1 MKRYILLLT
10 LSVCVVAA
18 QAAAPKRPMLE
29 QGKRWYYI
37 YHYVAEGGHGPE
49 FTQPPYITE
58 WMVWYTLKGDTAIG
72 GREYLKMYRY
82 DEYFGKETYY
92 GAYRE
97 DGKGRVY
104 LYGPNNKE
112 EYKVFDLEWADFEY
126 HPDNIII
133 ETIKSNGKLFNR
145 YRYQSRRPEGDT
157 YDVYCSIEG
166 VGYKDRG
173 IIHLPWDIPDCPEDY
188 EELHAV
194 SCKDF
199 SFSVSDFNAPK
210 EIELAEGEQ
219 QLIESNNDF
228 AFNLFRKARGD
239 KSKILSPLSI
249 TFALGMLNN
258 GADGETLKQINQTLG
273 FGDAGADAIN
283 VFCQKML
290 KESNT
295 LDEKTKAMIANTIFV
310 NEGFGYR
317 LQEGFIDKANT
328 FYDAQPQ
335 NRNFADG
342 ETMDVINQWASDHT
356 MGMIPEV
363 LKEDSFNP
371 DAVSYLLNAL
381 YFKGIWSSPFK
392 KENTQDEP
400 FGGGDEVPMMHNF
413 REGLLYAE
421 NNLYQAVRLPYGNG
435 AYRMDVF
442 LPREDKTV
450 GEVLETLSGSNWQPE
465 YENTDVDLKL
475 PRFETDTNQ
484 DLVGVMAGLG
494 MPKAFSID
502 AEFPYFCNGD
512 PYISQMFQVAK
523 IKLDEEGTEAAAVT
537 VIEMTESIPQRAD
550 FHANR
555 PFLYIIS
562 EQSTGAIFF
571 IGQFTGGVTA
581 DVRTGIIGTKAEPR
595 TDANNLI
602 YNLSGQRLTKEPARG
617 LYIKNGKVMIK

>member
-1 MKRYILLLT
+1 MKRYLLLLT

-18 QAAAPKRPMLE
+18 QAAAPKRPMLV
-29 QGKRWYYI
+29 QGKTWEYV
-37 YHYVAEGGHGPE
+37 YHHFEEKESPVTGPDHYE
-49 FTQPPYITE
+49 E
-58 WMVWYTLKGDTAIG
+58 DMWLSWYTLEGDTIID
-72 GREYLKMYRY
+72 GRQYMKMYRRDQHNY
-82 DEYFGKETYY
+82 EKVYY
-92 GAYRE
+92 GAFRE
-97 DGKGRVY
+97 DEEGRVY
-104 LYGPNNKE
+104 QYDFYHDKKDTKL
-112 EYKVFDLEWADFEY
+112 FDLNMDF
-126 HPDNIII
+126 DNLHRAETVIA
-133 ETIKSNGKLFNR
+133 ETIKANGKLFNR
-145 YRYQSRRPEGDT
+145 YRYLNVLYTVDSYLG
-157 YDVYCSIEG
+157 VEG
-166 VGYKDRG
+166 VGYQKYG
-173 IIHLPWDIPDCPEDY
+173 IMHSPLDEVACICDY
-188 EELHAV
+188 ESLSYV

-199 SFSVSDFNAPK
+199 YFSASDFDAPK

-219 QLIESNNDF
+219 ELINSNNDF

-283 VFCQKML
+283 AFCQKML

-295 LDEKTKAMIANTIFV
+295 LDEKTKALIANTIFM
-310 NEGFGYR
+310 NEGMGYH
-317 LQEGFIDKANT
+317 LQEGFMDKVNT
-328 FYDAQPQ
+328 YYDAQPQ

-371 DAVSYLLNAL
+371 NAVSYLLNAL
-381 YFKGIWSSPFK
+381 YFKGMWSSPFK
-392 KENTQDEP
+392 KEETQDEP
-400 FGGGDEVPMMHNF
+400 FGGGDDVPMMHDF
-413 REGLLYAE
+413 REGSLYAE
-421 NNLYQAVRLPYGNG
+421 NDLYQALRLPYGNG

-450 GEVLETLSGSNWQPE
+450 GEVLESLSGNNWQPE
-465 YENTDVDLKL
+465 YENMDVDLKL

-494 MPKAFSID
+494 MPKAFSIE

-537 VIEMTESIPQRAD
+537 VIEAYESVPQQVT
-550 FHANR
+550 FHADR

-571 IGQFTGGVTA
+571 IGQYTGGVTA
-581 DVRTGIIGTKAEPR
+581 DIRTDIVGTKSEPR
-595 TDANNLI
+595 TGANNLI
-602 YNLSGQRLTKEPARG
+602 YNLSGQRLSQEPARG

>member
-1 MKRYILLLT
+1 MKRYLLLLT

-72 GREYLKMYRY
+72 GREYMKMYRY

-199 SFSVSDFNAPK
+199 SFSASDFNAPK

-219 QLIESNNDF
+219 ELINSNNDF

-273 FGDAGADAIN
+273 FGEAGADAIN
-283 VFCQKML
+283 AFCQKML

-295 LDEKTKAMIANTIFV
+295 LDEKTEALIANTIFM
-310 NEGFGYR
+310 NEGMGYHM
-317 LQEGFIDKANT
+317 QEGFMDKVNT
-328 FYDAQPQ
+328 YYDAQPQ
-335 NRNFADG
+335 NRDFNDG
-342 ETMDVINQWASDHT
+342 ETMNVINQWASDHT

-363 LKEDSFNP
+363 LKEDSFHP

-381 YFKGIWSSPFK
+381 YFKGMWSNPFRK
-392 KENTQDEP
+392 DMTQNES

-421 NNLYQAVRLPYGNG
+421 NDLYQAVRLPYGNG

-442 LPREDKTV
+442 LPREDKTI
-450 GEVLETLSGSNWQPE
+450 GEVLETLSGSDWQPE

-571 IGQFTGGVTA
+571 IGQYTGGVTA
-581 DVRTGIIGTKAEPR
+581 DIRTDIVGTKSEPK
-595 TDANNLI
+595 TGANNLI
-602 YNLSGQRLTKEPARG
+602 YNLSGQRLSQEPARG
-617 LYIKNGKVMIK
+617 LYIKNRKVLIK

>member
-1 MKRYILLLT
+1 MLLT

-72 GREYLKMYRY
+72 GREYMKMYRY

-199 SFSVSDFNAPK
+199 SFSASDFNAPK

-219 QLIESNNDF
+219 ELINSNNDF

-356 MGMIPEV
+356 EGMIPEV

-450 GEVLETLSGSNWQPE
+450 GEVLESLSGSNWQPE
-465 YENTDVDLKL
+465 YLQADVDLKL
-475 PRFETDTNQ
+475 PRFETDTKQ
-484 DLVGVMAGLG
+484 DLVGVMAELG
-494 MPKAFSID
+494 MPKAFSIE
-502 AEFPYFCNGD
+502 AEFPYFCNGN

-537 VIEMTESIPQRAD
+537 VIEMYESVPQQAI

-571 IGQFTGGVTA
+571 IGQYTGGVTA
-581 DVRTGIIGTKAEPR
+581 DIRTGIVSTKAGPK
-595 TDANNLI
+595 TGANNLI
-602 YNLSGQRLTKEPARG
+602 YNLSGQRLSQEPARG

>member
-173 IIHLPWDIPDCPEDY
+173 IIHLPWDTPDCPEDY
-188 EELHAV
+188 EELYEV
-194 SCKDF
+194 FSKDF
-199 SFSVSDFNAPK
+199 FFSASDFNAPK

-219 QLIESNNDF
+219 ELINSNNDF
-228 AFNLFRKARGD
+228 AFNLFRKARGE

-258 GADGETLKQINQTLG
+258 GADGETLKEINQTLG

-295 LDEKTKAMIANTIFV
+295 LDEKTKALIANTIFV
-310 NEGFGYR
+310 NEGCGYR

-381 YFKGIWSSPFK
+381 YFKGIWSNPFR
-392 KENTQDEP
+392 KENTQEES
-400 FGGGDEVPMMHNF
+400 FCGGDEVPMMHQF
-413 REGLLYAE
+413 KEGLLYTE
-421 NNLYQAVRLPYGNG
+421 NDLYQAVRLPYGNG

-562 EQSTGAIFF
+562 EQSTGVIFF
-571 IGQFTGGVTA
+571 IGQYTGGVTA
-581 DVRTGIIGTKAEPR
+581 DIRTGIVGMKAEPK
-595 TDANNLI
+595 TGANDLI
-602 YNLSGQRLTKEPARG
+602 YNLSGQRLSQEPARG